1 MSKKLNGNSYLLA
14 IPESKIFPPADTAIS
29 ELPIDKLS
37 WVDFERLC
45 LRLVEENHSIDNC
58 EIYGVSGSKQEGI
71 DIFASKDSKKYE
83 CFQCKRHQSISP
95 KKLDEIVLE
104 FKRGSWASKCNKFF
118 LCTSLALN
126 STGLQDKFN
135 ILKLDLKNVGI
146 DFVKWDSVQINRR
159 S

>member
-1 MSKKLNGNSYLLA
+1 MNKKLNDKSYLLA
-14 IPESKIFPPADTAIS
+14 SPESEVSPPADTKIS
-29 ELPIDKLS
+29 ELPINKLS

-71 DIFASKDSKKYE
+71 DIFASKDSNRYE
-83 CFQCKRHQSISP
+83 CFQCKRYQSISP
-95 KKLDEIVLE
+95 GKLDEIVKE
-104 FKRGSWASKCNKFF
+104 FESGSWFSKSDKFF

-135 ILKLDLKNVGI
+135 TLKASLKKDGI
-146 DFVKWDSVQINRR
+146 DFIK
-159 S
+159 